1 MGKKNDT
8 TTSLTTTKGESREE
22 LRRRLRAKIK
32 GARGG
37 GDEGPQL
44 ASRLGTD
51 PKGALLSM
59 GLDDP
64 SLLQTATDLLKG
76 KDLRALSSRL
86 KGCLRDEEKGEGVT
100 SRLQEGGKGR
110 RDGGE
115 REGNGP
121 PREGREGRRDSGG
134 GLEEEEEEE
143 APPPPLA

>member
-1 MGKKNDT
+1 MGKMDD
-8 TTSLTTTKGESREE
+8 TSLTTTKGETREE

-37 GDEGPQL
+37 GDDGPQL

-76 KDLRALSSRL
+76 GDLRALSSRL
-86 KGCLRDEEKGEGVT
+86 KECLRDEEDGKK
-100 SRLQEGGKGR
+100 RKGGKET
-110 RDGGE
+110 RDDVE
-115 REGNGP
+115 REGVDP
-121 PREGREGRRDSGG
+121 LREGREGRKDSGEG
-134 GLEEEEEEE
+134 SEEGEEEE
-143 APPPPLA
+143 APPPPAL